1 VFRRKETDRGRR
13 AAVVPVQSVSLD
25 QVILSSP
32 AVLIGGRMEE
42 TPRVDFVT
50 GNIALF
56 GLSPADLTEGRVTP
70 ETLILEEDREAACR
84 SLAECASSG
93 AAECVREYRLV
104 TSSGE
109 VRPVRDHRVF
119 HRDGTGKAWA
129 WQSTLL
135 DLTGRKNWEHENR
148 RIEENLAAVLAASRI
163 WAWEYHPETDEFVG
177 SGCFPVDGSW
187 QAGLRFSRKKLWEGI
202 VSQPDLARIEESWA
216 RLLEGDN
223 RFSAVEHP
231 VLRPDGTRGWVSIRA
246 FPRLDGEGR
255 VAGVT
260 GLTVDITSLKEAG
273 LKTDSQARHLGL
285 LRSMSLGMMEDL
297 DTDSLL
303 ERILRSAVE
312 FSGAGNGVITLLEEG
327 GKVLRYRCGI
337 GLYEG
342 VVGKIHTY
350 KGTLC
355 ERALRE
361 RRPVWTSNYNVLDGR
376 IVDLRFDPIRTIMVL
391 PLFLGSHDFGGIGI
405 SFTDKNHD
413 IDDTFLT
420 TLGQFAAAA
429 SMALE
434 NARLHEAAQR
444 EIGEKIRAEGRLL
457 AHGRLAAASAEASGF
472 LLSQDHGETALGR
485 ALASLAE
492 ASGAGR
498 AVLLR
503 NAAEDGLAEVVARG
517 EGRGALP
524 NPVEDGPVRAAEY
537 PLLFGHLFSG
547 RTYLG
552 PLNRDERPGIAAV
565 PIIIRSGF
573 WGFLALLF
581 ADGAPRFSAGEVD
594 VLRTA
599 AYNLAVSVGRWEAE
613 KLVRD
618 GYERLRKTFS
628 DVIRTMGFIV
638 GRKDPYTIEHQER
651 VSVLAGEIGSILG
664 LDPWK
669 LEGLR
674 ICSLVHDVGKVEIP
688 GEILS
693 KPGRL
698 SPMEFEL
705 IKTHAQSGYDILKE
719 VDFPWPVAEVA
730 RQHHERMDGSGYPRG
745 LKGEEILL
753 EARILAVADVVE
765 AMSSHRPYRPSL
777 GMEASVAEISGK
789 RGTAFDPSVV
799 DACMEVLRKNPGII
813 AGELKSFGRGG

>member
-1 VFRRKETDRGRR
+1 M
-13 AAVVPVQSVSLD
+13 VPDQSLSLD

-32 AVLIGGRMEE
+32 AVLMGGRMED

-56 GLSPADLTEGRVTP
+56 GFSPGDLTEGRVTP
-70 ETLILEEDREAACR
+70 ETLILEEDRETARRA
-84 SLAECASSG
+84 LAECVSSG
-93 AAECVREYRLV
+93 AAECLREYLLE

-109 VRPVRDHRVF
+109 ARPVRDHRVF
-119 HRDGTGKAWA
+119 HRDGAGKIFA

-135 DLTGRKNWEHENR
+135 DITDRKNWEQENR
-148 RIEENLAAVLAASRI
+148 RMEENLSAVLAASRI
-163 WAWEYHPETDEFVG
+163 WAWEYLPETDELVG
-177 SGCFPVDGSW
+177 SGCFPVDGSR
-187 QAGLRFSRKKLWEGI
+187 QSRLCLSRKKLWEDI
-202 VSQPDLARIEESWA
+202 VSPPDLARIEESWA
-216 RLLEGDN
+216 RLLEGETG
-223 RFSAVEHP
+223 FSAVEHP
-231 VLRPDGTRGWVSIRA
+231 VLRPDGTQGWVSVRA
-246 FPRLDGEGR
+246 FPRLDEKGR
-255 VAGVT
+255 VAAVT
-260 GLTVDITSLKEAG
+260 GLTVDITSLKET
-273 LKTDSQARHLGL
+273 LHRTDSQNRRFEL
-285 LRSMSLGMMEDL
+285 LRSLSLGMMEDL

-303 ERILRSAVE
+303 ERILRGAVE
-312 FSGAGNGVITLLEEG
+312 FAGSGNGVISLLEQG
-327 GKVLRYRCGI
+327 GTVLRHRCAV
-337 GLYEG
+337 GLHEAMVGEG
-342 VVGKIHTY
+342 RPAAEGMS
-350 KGTLC
+350 GQ
-355 ERALRE
+355 ALRE
-361 RRPVWTSNYNVLDGR
+361 RRRLFAKDYRSWEGR
-376 IVDLRFDPIRTIMVL
+376 IADPRFDSITANIVL
-391 PLFLGSHDFGGIGI
+391 PLFSGPHDFGTVGIHFTGECPDLDN
-405 SFTDKNHD
+405 SFFASLD
-413 IDDTFLT
+413 
-420 TLGQFAAAA
+420 QFAAAA
-429 SMALE
+429 SIALE
-434 NARLHEAAQR
+434 NARLHEASQR
-444 EIGEKIRAEGRLL
+444 EIREKIRAQERLTVH
-457 AHGRLAAASAEASGF
+457 AGLAAASAEASGF
-472 LLSQDHGETALGR
+472 LLSQDHGGTALGR

-503 NAAEDGLAEVVARG
+503 NVAQDGLAEVVARG
-517 EGRGALP
+517 EGGAGLP
-524 NPVEDGPVRAAEY
+524 CSVEDGPVRAEEY
-537 PLLFGHLFSG
+537 PLLFGHLTSG

-552 PLNRDERPGIAAV
+552 PLNRDAGPGIAGV
-565 PIIIRSGF
+565 PIFIRSAF

-581 ADGAPRFSAGEVD
+581 PDGAPCYSAGELD

-599 AYNLAVSVGRWEAE
+599 AYNLAVSMVRWEADDRVKE
-613 KLVRD
+613 S
-618 GYERLRKTFS
+618 YERLQKTFD

-651 VSVLAGEIGSILG
+651 VAVLARGIGAVMG
-664 LDPWK
+664 LDPWR

-745 LKGEEILL
+745 LKGEEILP

-777 GMEASVAEISGK
+777 GLETAVAEIGRK

-799 DACMEVLRKNPGII
+799 DACMEVLRKNPGVI
-813 AGELKSFGRGG
+813 AGEVKSFGRGG